1 MKCTLD
7 PERGSKRAAGFGIFM
22 PQEKAMFI
30 NKLCF
35 SVRNVDRVYIV
46 PGYFINGMDGP
57 NINVSVFF
65 WTGRL
70 YNGIVSRVYC
80 IFIFMDWAKLQYNA
94 NISYL
99 VSSKHNIT
107 KQWSKHKPFMYRV
120 SLIAIKRIASFIYI
134 SR

>member
-46 PGYFINGMDGP
+46 LGYFINGMDGP
-57 NINVSVFF
+57 NLNVCVFF
-65 WTGRL
+65 
-70 YNGIVSRVYC
+70 
-80 IFIFMDWAKLQYNA
+80 
-94 NISYL
+94 
-99 VSSKHNIT
+99 
-107 KQWSKHKPFMYRV
+107 
-120 SLIAIKRIASFIYI
+120 
-134 SR
+134 